1 MWWKSMEI
9 SWEERERERE
19 GESCLAMACVDI
31 LIKFP
36 GIVSLSSWDLIALDE
51 AQSKSFSQVE

>member
-1 MWWKSMEI
+1 M
-9 SWEERERERE
+9 ERERERE

-36 GIVSLSSWDLIALDE
+36 GIVSLSS
-51 AQSKSFSQVE
+51 